1 MGIADIQPKA
11 EQGDLRS
18 RDRRF
23 VDGYGRHVE
32 DIDTATPSV
41 GHYDQAGGGGE
52 PGSLG
57 RVQPDHQRCDLRFEG
72 GCGTFDELP
81 AGGGD
86 GHLHTATIEGGGR
99 PGHEPA
105 LLGSVDQASHA
116 RFIQL
121 QEAGQLL
128 NARSPIPQDAEEPG
142 LDDLGAGKVEYFS
155 YKQRD
160 YDYYVYGDTVV
171 MTGRTRFC
179 PEVPGKGQS
188 DPTAVHHNPRQSRGQ
203 WRLGAY

>member
-1 MGIADIQPKA
+1 
-11 EQGDLRS
+11 L
-18 RDRRF
+18 
-23 VDGYGRHVE
+23 
-32 DIDTATPSV
+32 
-41 GHYDQAGGGGE
+41 
-52 PGSLG
+52 
-57 RVQPDHQRCDLRFEG
+57 
-72 GCGTFDELP
+72 
-81 AGGGD
+81 
-86 GHLHTATIEGGGR
+86 
-99 PGHEPA
+99 
-105 LLGSVDQASHA
+105 
-116 RFIQL
+116 
-121 QEAGQLL
+121 AGQVRKDS
-128 NARSPIPQDAEEPG
+128 NSVPQTENEVLRVEEECDRGQRFTKEPG